1 MSALYVFHGGNL
13 DIDLSVVKTKF
24 LFNSPQLATQDIKR

>member
-1 MSALYVFHGGNL
+1 MSFTVVII

-24 LFNSPQLATQDIKR
+24 LFNSPQLATQDMKR